1 LPGGDDALLWDQAA
15 REMQMALVSMTGF
28 ADAQGAFD
36 ILRWRWEVRS
46 VNGRSLD
53 LRLRLPPGLESMD
66 AAARVLAGERFR
78 RGNIQ
83 ATLMLETQE
92 SSRGLRVDPAVLAQ
106 AVKIARE
113 IAGETDLAPA
123 RVDGLLA
130 LKGVIV
136 QEENFGG
143 DAPTRAARDAAVLE
157 TLSLAFD
164 SLVRA
169 RRSEGAK
176 LGDVLKRTADEIGRL
191 TDDATRV
198 AATQPAAIRE
208 KLRAQLKDLLDQ
220 ASPGDE
226 RIAQEI
232 ALLAAKADIRE
243 ELDRLRAHVQEAHR
257 LIASGDAVGRKLD
270 FLSQELNREAN
281 TLCSKSADIALT
293 RLGLALK
300 AAIDQFREQA
310 QNVE

>member
-1 LPGGDDALLWDQAA
+1 
-15 REMQMALVSMTGF
+15 MAVVSMTGF

-36 ILRWRWEVRS
+36 TLRWRWEVRS

-53 LRLRLPPGLESMD
+53 LRLRIPPGLESMD
-66 AAARVLAGERFR
+66 PAARVLAGGRFR

-83 ATLMLETQE
+83 ATLTMEPQE
-92 SSRGLRVDPAVLAQ
+92 SSRGLRIDPAALAQ
-106 AVKIARE
+106 AVKIAHE
-113 IAGETDLAPA
+113 IAGETGLAPA

-143 DAPTRAARDAAVLE
+143 DAPTRAARDAALLE

-164 SLVRA
+164 SLARA
-169 RRSEGAK
+169 RRAEGVK
-176 LGDVLKRTADEIGRL
+176 LGEVLARTADEIARL
-191 TDDATRV
+191 KDDAARV
-198 AATQPAAIRE
+198 AAAQPVAIRE
-208 KLRAQLKDLLDQ
+208 KLRAQLKDLLDKT
-220 ASPGDE
+220 APGEE

-232 ALLAAKADIRE
+232 ALLAARADVRE
-243 ELDRLRAHVQEAHR
+243 ELDRLHAHVQEAHR
-257 LIASGDAVGRKLD
+257 LIGSGEAVGRKLD

-281 TLCSKSADIALT
+281 TLCSKSVDIALT
-293 RLGLALK
+293 RIGLALK